1 MIFRTW
7 DSLVGPVTVPAG
19 GVHLLLDPDGLDE
32 QPDAVVVTDRWQ
44 LRRLLELEVPE
55 RVAEAASLLLHLQI
69 ADLRTFSDLPFD
81 ARSLPRHTIDLR
93 ASAAVRQEATKL
105 PRPVLKALLDR
116 GSLRERTARAAHLLT
131 DLAWPVEGGYEVTAA
146 IRLAGLGPA
155 LRRTVADTLP
165 AGWLH
170 QTLLAPDPVA
180 VVGQEAR
187 TWWEHGSHDQ
197 LDHALRTA
205 TPELEKLVR
214 SGVLAPPQTPVARS
228 IPASLRQ
235 AVARRQD
242 EASLATLVETL
253 NTTASSL
260 DGWIGVA
267 NDWATIRR
275 LLSQLPEADV
285 AEWTDRAWS
294 RWKQVDDSWNPWL
307 QKEYGVQLGRS
318 PAHPVSVHQVAPFL
332 ARRGGTPAQR
342 IVLLVLDGLGIP
354 QWQLLQQ
361 ELHFSV
367 LEDRRLL
374 AGLPTLTSISRQAI
388 FAGKTPKDFAA
399 TAKTTTH
406 EGKHWTEFWQAQGL
420 RPDQIH
426 YAKTLGGA
434 SAEWEPPASGSR
446 VAGYAVGAPDKLLHG
461 AEVLGDR
468 QLSAGIVQWAQ
479 AGYVTAAQTWC
490 QTEGAELWITSDHG
504 NLPTTATTFLA
515 KNLTTQ
521 RVGHRVAFHSRET
534 FRDQSSQPGL
544 AWTPP
549 GLGAA
554 VETLGHPYFA
564 PDRTAFTAASHTVAH
579 GGLSIDEV
587 IVPLVRI
594 V

>member
-1 MIFRTW
+1 MNARIW
-7 DSLVGPVTVPAG
+7 DTLVGPVSVPAG
-19 GVHLLLDPDGLDE
+19 GVHLLLDPDRLNE

-44 LRRLLELEVPE
+44 LRQLLELEVPE
-55 RVAEAASLLLHLQI
+55 RVAEAVPLLLHLQI
-69 ADLRTFSDLPFD
+69 ADLRTVSDLPFD
-81 ARSLPRHTIDLR
+81 ARSLQMHTIDLR
-93 ASAAVRQEATKL
+93 APVAVRQEATKL
-105 PRPVLKALLDR
+105 PRAVLKTLLDR
-116 GSLRERTARAAHLLT
+116 GPLRERATRAAHLLT
-131 DLAWPVEGGYEVTAA
+131 DLEWPADRAYEVTAA
-146 IRLAGLGPA
+146 LRLAEVGPA
-155 LRRTVADTLP
+155 MRRTVADTLP

-170 QTLLAPDPVA
+170 QTLLTSDPVA
-180 VVGQEAR
+180 VVAREAR
-187 TWWEHGSHDQ
+187 NWLEHGVHQ

-205 TPELEKLVR
+205 TPELEQLVR
-214 SGVLAPPQTPVARS
+214 SGIIALPQTPVALS
-228 IPASLRQ
+228 IPAPLRQ

-242 EASLATLVETL
+242 EASLASLVETL

-260 DGWIGVA
+260 EGWIAVA

-275 LLSQLPEADV
+275 LLSQLPESDAT
-285 AEWTDRAWS
+285 EWTDSAWI
-294 RWKQVDDSWNPWL
+294 RWKQVDDNWNPWL
-307 QKEYGVQLGRS
+307 QKHYGLQLGRS
-318 PAHPVSVHQVAPFL
+318 PANPVSVHQVAPFL
-332 ARRGGTPAQR
+332 ARRRGTSTQK
-342 IVLLVLDGLGIP
+342 IILLVLDGLGVP

-361 ELHFSV
+361 ELDLPV

-374 AGLPTLTSISRQAI
+374 AGLPTLTSVSRQAI
-388 FAGKTPKDFAA
+388 FAGKTPKDFPA

-434 SAEWEPPASGSR
+434 SSHWEAPTSSSR
-446 VAGYAVGAPDKLLHG
+446 VAGYAVRAPDKLLHG

-490 QTEGAELWITSDHG
+490 QAEGAELWITSDHG

-521 RVGHRVAFHSRET
+521 RVGHRVAFHSREA
-534 FRDQSSQPGL
+534 FRDRSAQAGL

-564 PDRTAFTAASHTVAH
+564 PDRAAFTAASHTVAH